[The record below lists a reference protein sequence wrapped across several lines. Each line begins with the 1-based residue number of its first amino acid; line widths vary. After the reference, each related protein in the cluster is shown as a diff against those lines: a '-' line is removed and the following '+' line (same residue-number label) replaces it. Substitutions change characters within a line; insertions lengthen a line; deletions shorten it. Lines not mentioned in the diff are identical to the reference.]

1 MGKQKK
7 EKEEAGRRGGDR
19 EETGGVAI
27 NSRGSTPGGLLLG
40 GGAWRCPWGFCR
52 FQSTGSTVRRVSNM
66 EVSSDVTVPGAGCL
80 KTSPAMCN
88 QIRGARKGK
97 GHLYLMYP
105 QKEKD
110 TLVLVFVF
118 VFVFENKI
126 DTIH

>member
-19 EETGGVAI
+19 KETGGVAI

-52 FQSTGSTVRRVSNM
+52 FQSTGSIVRPVSNM
-66 EVSSDVTVPGAGCL
+66 EVSSDVTVPGVGCL

-88 QIRGARKGK
+88 QIRGTRKGK
-97 GHLYLMYP
+97 GHLYLMFP

-110 TLVLVFVF
+110 TLFCFFFL
-118 VFVFENKI
+118 NKI
-126 DTIH
+126 H

>member
-66 EVSSDVTVPGAGCL
+66 EVSSDVMG
-80 KTSPAMCN
+80 
-88 QIRGARKGK
+88 
-97 GHLYLMYP
+97 
-105 QKEKD
+105 
-110 TLVLVFVF
+110 
-118 VFVFENKI
+118 
-126 DTIH
+126 